1 MKSAKWENI
10 FKGWNRKESNEIL
23 TLKQVPVFKDFQY
36 SDFRELENLMHKR
49 EYKAGDYIF
58 KNRAPGEGMYI
69 IVKGN
74 VKITVGTRSKK
85 ENVFANLTDGEFFG
99 ELALFD
105 DEPRSANAIATEN
118 TQLLGFFT
126 QDLMTLQE
134 RNPVLGQKIL
144 FNLGGLLGERL
155 RKTNALLVKG
165 ANKKMSDQKNYIQ
178 LIYRIIIGL
187 ILVWFLSTI
196 WPYISNVILMLV
208 FAFLFT
214 TILLSS
220 VDNLERKIN
229 NRGVSVLL
237 VVILLLGSIGGFLG
251 SFISQI
257 SKQAIDFSK
266 RVDKETLTIEFA
278 NLVEKFTS
286 SLPNFLKTGQSSNED
301 FASKLAEFT
310 QTVLGSLASMAG
322 AVGNFMF
329 LATMIFIFTIIL
341 LAEYHVFR
349 KSLVSMI
356 PNKYFE
362 IGLKLI
368 FNIEKSVSSYLK
380 GQFLS
385 ASSVAAM
392 SIAGLIILNLA
403 GANLTLIIF
412 IGIIAGLSNLIPLI
426 GPFVGM
432 VPAILI
438 SFMNNIGNDAS
449 TAHMLFGVLPSPF
462 FIFDIIL
469 MFLVVQQIEGNLI
482 TPTLV
487 GKSVGLHPML
497 VMISLLIGGTLLGPL
512 GMLFAVPASGIIKVI
527 VKEVAFVRQ
536 NAQYL

>member
-1 MKSAKWENI
+1 
-10 FKGWNRKESNEIL
+10 
-23 TLKQVPVFKDFQY
+23 
-36 SDFRELENLMHKR
+36 
-49 EYKAGDYIF
+49 
-58 KNRAPGEGMYI
+58 
-69 IVKGN
+69 
-74 VKITVGTRSKK
+74 
-85 ENVFANLTDGEFFG
+85 
-99 ELALFD
+99 
-105 DEPRSANAIATEN
+105 
-118 TQLLGFFT
+118 
-126 QDLMTLQE
+126 
-134 RNPVLGQKIL
+134 
-144 FNLGGLLGERL
+144 
-155 RKTNALLVKG
+155 
-165 ANKKMSDQKNYIQ
+165 
-178 LIYRIIIGL
+178 
-187 ILVWFLSTI
+187 
-196 WPYISNVILMLV
+196 
-208 FAFLFT
+208 
-214 TILLSS
+214 
-220 VDNLERKIN
+220 
-229 NRGVSVLL
+229 
-237 VVILLLGSIGGFLG
+237 
-251 SFISQI
+251 
-257 SKQAIDFSK
+257 
-266 RVDKETLTIEFA
+266 
-278 NLVEKFTS
+278 
-286 SLPNFLKTGQSSNED
+286 
-301 FASKLAEFT
+301 
-310 QTVLGSLASMAG
+310 MAG

-449 TAHMLFGVLPSPF
+449 TAHMLFGVFPSPF